1 MRYIDAPKVQNVTSI
16 LSFLSLRNRFSAFL
30 IHLILWQP
38 TTNYAKVYYNKK
50 EEVRFMNTKIG
61 IRKWLSF
68 IIAGFVGQLAWAIEN
83 NYFNLYVFDCTK
95 EYTFIPIMVAASAA
109 AATLTTLLMGAL
121 SDRLGKRKAFI
132 SFGYILWGISI
143 ILFAFLDPKS
153 NFNIVASST
162 MMSGTM
168 IVIMDCVMTFFGST
182 ANDASFNAFVTD
194 NTEESYRG
202 KVESVLSILPLI
214 SMIAVVGLAGAL
226 TKDGVVNWSIFF
238 YVFGGLT
245 AVVGIVC
252 IFLLPKD
259 VCVPNKEEPYIK
271 NIFYG
276 FRPSV
281 IKNNAILYLTL
292 VTFAVFSIGI
302 QVFMPY
308 LMVYIQN
315 VLKIT
320 DLNFTITLG
329 VVLITAS
336 AITVVFGLFMDRIG
350 KNKIMIPAILLAVV
364 GAIIFG
370 LVHTQVGVMIAGI
383 ILMSGFMI
391 GTAVLGAKVRDYTPE
406 KEVGLFQGVRMI
418 FLVLIPMVTGP
429 YIGQGVSYINKTEY
443 VNEYSKTVVAP
454 NNLIFIFAGIVIALA
469 VIPAVFVLLKE
480 KKKNEATA

>member
-1 MRYIDAPKVQNVTSI
+1 
-16 LSFLSLRNRFSAFL
+16 
-30 IHLILWQP
+30 
-38 TTNYAKVYYNKK
+38 
-50 EEVRFMNTKIG
+50 MNTKIG

-95 EYTFIPIMVAASAA
+95 QYSFIPIMTAASAA

-121 SDRLGKRKAFI
+121 SDRLGKRKIFI
-132 SFGYILWGISI
+132 SLGYILWGLSI
-143 ILFAFLDPKS
+143 IAFAWLDPKS
-153 NFNIVASST
+153 SFNIVASSV

-226 TKDGVVNWSIFF
+226 TKDSVVNWSLFF
-238 YVFGGLT
+238 YIFGGLT
-245 AVVGIVC
+245 TVVGIVC

-281 IKNNAILYLTL
+281 IKNNAILYLVL
-292 VTFAVFSIGI
+292 ITFAVFSIGI

-315 VLKIT
+315 VLEIK

-336 AITVVFGLFMDRIG
+336 IATVVFGLFMDRIG
-350 KNKIMIPAILLAVV
+350 KNKVMLPAIGVAVI
-364 GAIIFG
+364 GAITFG
-370 LVHTQVGVMIAGI
+370 LVKTQVGVMICGT
-383 ILMSGFMI
+383 ILMIGFMV
-391 GTAVLGAKVRDYTPE
+391 GTAVFGAKIRDYTPE

-429 YIGQGVSYINKTEY
+429 YIGMAASYINKTEY
-443 VNEYSKTVVAP
+443 VNEYGNTVVAP
-454 NNLIFIFAGIVIALA
+454 NQFIFIFAGIVIALA
-469 VIPAVFVLLKE
+469 VIPALLVLKKE
-480 KKKNEATA
+480 KDARNEVPAAE

>member
-1 MRYIDAPKVQNVTSI
+1 
-16 LSFLSLRNRFSAFL
+16 
-30 IHLILWQP
+30 
-38 TTNYAKVYYNKK
+38 
-50 EEVRFMNTKIG
+50 MNTKLG

-132 SFGYILWGISI
+132 TFGYILWGISI
-143 ILFAFLDPKS
+143 IMFAFLDPKS
-153 NFNIVASST
+153 NFNIVAGST

-182 ANDASFNAFVTD
+182 ANDAAFNAFVTD
-194 NTEESYRG
+194 NTEEFNRG
-202 KVESVLSILPLI
+202 RVESVLSILPLI

-226 TKDGVVNWSIFF
+226 TVENVVNWSVFF
-238 YVFGGLT
+238 YIFGGLT
-245 AVVGIVC
+245 IAAGVVC
-252 IFLLPKD
+252 LFLLPKD

-315 VLKIT
+315 ILEIQDFNFVL
-320 DLNFTITLG
+320 TLV
-329 VVLITAS
+329 VVLLTAS
-336 AITVVFGLFMDRIG
+336 IITVVFGAFMDRIG
-350 KNKIMIPAILLAVV
+350 KNKVMIPAIAVAV
-364 GAIIFG
+364 IGAIAFAFVRKG
-370 LVHTQVGVMIAGI
+370 SGAMVGVMICGT
-383 ILMSGFMI
+383 ILMTGFMI
-391 GTAVLGAKVRDYTPE
+391 GTAVFGAKVRDNTPE
-406 KEVGLFQGVRMI
+406 NEVGLFQGVRMI

-443 VNEYSKTVVAP
+443 VNEYGKTVVAP
-454 NNLIFIFAGIVIALA
+454 NYLIFIFAGIVIALA
-469 VIPAVFVLLKE
+469 AIPAVITILKE
-480 KKKNEATA
+480 KKQKQNETTAE